1 MTAKTKKK
9 SEKSGIGKK
18 AVLWGLV
25 VVAGGLAF
33 GIVLPVSAQ
42 LLDGEE
48 QAFLAQINAYREG
61 SPLCWDGRAGAGAGG
76 WVPWPAGSSPTLSL
90 SAALT
95 RAAEAHTQVMVTQNC
110 FDHVCAG
117 EPDLPGR
124 VAQAGYPSS
133 WRFLAEN
140 LVAGA
145 ETAREAFRMWRESEG
160 HNRNML
166 ACRARAIGIARAFG
180 PGTRYG
186 WYWTTVFGDVV
197 DASPAP
203 SPSRSPLRE
212 FDINGNDL
220 LDDPEFFAT
229 IDAWVQGDLSDY
241 WFFLAIDL
249 WVTRSPISSASS
261 G

>member
-1 MTAKTKKK
+1 MTAKTTKKN
-9 SEKSGIGKK
+9 SIGKK
-18 AVLWGLV
+18 AALWGLV
-25 VVAGGLAF
+25 VAGLAL
-33 GIVLPVSAQ
+33 GIVLPTSAQ
-42 LLDGEE
+42 LLDAEE

-61 SPLCWDGRAGAGAGG
+61 SPLCWDGRAGG

-90 SAALT
+90 STALT
-95 RAAEAHTQVMVTQNC
+95 RAAEAHTTVMIAQNC

-117 EPDLPGR
+117 EPDLRGR

-166 ACRARAIGIARAFG
+166 ACQPRAIGIARGFG
-180 PGTRYG
+180 PGTSYG

-197 DASPAP
+197 DASPTP
-203 SPSRSPLRE
+203 SPSGSPLSE
-212 FDINGNDL
+212 FDRNGNDL
-220 LDDPEFFAT
+220 VDDPEFFAM

-249 WVTRSPISSASS
+249 WVTQSPISSVSS